1 MINTIS
7 IKKGCSITT
16 DIVECDYNNGK
27 EILIKEAK
35 SLLYSDA
42 FYYKNKLYFK
52 KTSWICPYCLST
64 NIILS
69 DEEIRNDAFEE
80 YTQLSLFDNDIK
92 TIYSTQTDSSYYE
105 CEHCNYNVIKS
116 VEETNIIK
124 LQHKRID

>member
-27 EILIKEAK
+27 EILLKEAK
-35 SLLYSDA
+35 SLYSDA
-42 FYYKNKLYFK
+42 FYYKNKIYFQ

-69 DEEIRNDAFEE
+69 DEEIRNDTFEE
-80 YTQLSLFDNDIK
+80 YTQFN
-92 TIYSTQTDSSYYE
+92 
-105 CEHCNYNVIKS
+105 
-116 VEETNIIK
+116 TN
-124 LQHKRID
+124 R

>member
-35 SLLYSDA
+35 SLYSD
-42 FYYKNKLYFK
+42 
-52 KTSWICPYCLST
+52 T
-64 NIILS
+64 
-69 DEEIRNDAFEE
+69 FEE

-105 CEHCNYNVIKS
+105 CEPCNYNVIKS
-116 VEETNIIK
+116 VEETNVIISYENNIIK